1 MNPDHLIK
9 EINIACKKTIS
20 SDFRL
25 KIKDNQVVLRRLG
38 SNSSTMEFEKNK
50 RHRTQYKTPY
60 GSMTMEMLTKSVDV
74 YIKEEPLEIDITIE
88 YDILIKNMF
97 EGRNSMHIT
106 VNK

>member
-1 MNPDHLIK
+1 
-9 EINIACKKTIS
+9 
-20 SDFRL
+20 
-25 KIKDNQVVLRRLG
+25 
-38 SNSSTMEFEKNK
+38 MEFEKNK

-88 YDILIKNMF
+88 YEKKKKNMF